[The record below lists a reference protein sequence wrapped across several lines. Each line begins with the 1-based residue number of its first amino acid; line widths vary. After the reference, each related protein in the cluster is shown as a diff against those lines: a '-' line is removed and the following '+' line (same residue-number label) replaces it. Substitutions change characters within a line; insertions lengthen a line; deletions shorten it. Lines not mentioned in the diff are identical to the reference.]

1 MTVRVV
7 VSVVLAL
14 ALVAVA
20 TPAIDDAATARSE
33 AVAAGEAAELVEE
46 IETLAA
52 EENAVET
59 GPPAR
64 RFVELRVP
72 EPGTTTEAVRF
83 TIRPGAA
90 NGTEFATVRY
100 AVGAGRPDSI
110 RPDVAIRTPDGPLRI
125 AEPTVHRL
133 RLELITGDEQ
143 PIVRIVPDV

>member
-7 VSVVLAL
+7 VAVVLTL

-20 TPAIDDAATARSE
+20 APAIDDAATARSE
-33 AVAAGEAAELVEE
+33 AVAAGEAAELAEAV
-46 IETLAA
+46 ETLAA

-72 EPGTTTEAVRF
+72 EPGPTADPVRF

-90 NGTEFATVRY
+90 NGTEPAAVRY
-100 AVGAGRPDSI
+100 AVGADRSNSV
-110 RPDVAIRTPDGPLRI
+110 RPDVAIRTPDGSLRI
-125 AEPTVHRL
+125 EEPTVHRL
-133 RLELITGDEQ
+133 RLELVAGDGQ
-143 PIVRIVPDV
+143 PTVRIVPDV